1 MPTTS
6 QVTKKKASP
15 HRFDNRN
22 PKNDEQ
28 ISGFRFMISSTLP
41 GNEKVK
47 RELPEAGGRVAP

>member
-6 QVTKKKASP
+6 QLTKKKASP

-22 PKNDEQ
+22 PENGEQ

-41 GNEKVK
+41 GNEKVESFRK
-47 RELPEAGGRVAP
+47 LGEGWLPR